1 MNFWCY
7 KNLQKH
13 YGFIHVC
20 QIIAKIMHLF
30 GMLFLC
36 RNHLSRMM
44 IQELIQL
51 LDVGVY
57 HQAFAGTILAPFLSS
72 LVKVLGDSFAFG

>member
-1 MNFWCY
+1 MIN
-7 KNLQKH
+7 
-13 YGFIHVC
+13 
-20 QIIAKIMHLF
+20 HLF
-30 GMLFLC
+30 DRLFPC
-36 RNHLSRMM
+36 HSHLSRMM

-51 LDVGVY
+51 LVVAVY